1 MLETNSSTK
10 VLPPL
15 LRLLLRREFE
25 RSRASDGDPLL
36 ESWRNAQPA
45 PKMVNFFVD
54 AAVRGDLVFIAVV
67 ALNGE
72 GDFLDAVTAKVK
84 CASPFEA
91 ECWALCHAFS
101 LCLQMNCVD
110 ANFFSDCL
118 SLVSAVRGST
128 IPSWKLTNLFL
139 HLFSCL
145 NFDAKCCVFWIPRK
159 DNSLAHNVAAWA
171 ASHNIFRSL
180 CVGDVALLVATLD

>member
-1 MLETNSSTK
+1 MTITGSLREVGPLMETLCWSLGEMPN
-10 VLPPL
+10 P
-15 LRLLLRREFE
+15 
-25 RSRASDGDPLL
+25 
-36 ESWRNAQPA
+36 
-45 PKMVNFFVD
+45 PKMVNFLWMLP
-54 AAVRGDLVFIAVV
+54 VRGDLVFIRW
-67 ALNGE
+67 LLEWG
-72 GDFLDAVTAKVK
+72 GDFLDAMAAKVK
-84 CASPFEA
+84 CASPLA
-91 ECWALCHAFS
+91 ESLGLVPCFLSWLRDELCGRQ
-101 LCLQMNCVD
+101 LLL
-110 ANFFSDCL
+110 DCL